1 MGEHA
6 RARVVIN
13 RVLATIVVRQDWR
26 EAVLSWVRSR
36 GRLTGVDGPPG
47 TGKTQSSVGLVSSVN
62 SPTRA
67 VAFTRSDAVEFNRRL
82 RRDCAEVETV
92 DSLAVRFVGFESMV
106 KHRGNI
112 ELGVDLLRREV
123 AREFGI
129 DYSLDKYSPAFG
141 NELFHAADFVI
152 NAAGI
157 DGLYRLVNA
166 LSPVDTGAVGAL
178 EKYYACVFG
187 RVDNVGKFKCGF
199 YDFTIA
205 RLELALHGIALPVR
219 AGKRD
224 CGEPQVLV
232 VDEAQDVSWLMWL
245 DIIRASGDGV
255 RWLVLAGDL
264 DQAIYSGLHPIAVE
278 VFEEALRVG
287 EVVRLERSR
296 RVPNNVAQLA
306 QAWLRVSRGS
316 RSPRRVWL
324 GTEAFGSIRFVDYV
338 SMLREVVSVFSK
350 LKVFILAPTN
360 RTIVPTAINLM
371 RLGIIPH
378 FLKGVPTQVA
388 VLINMARDLLVNG
401 GVDVDLGGVG
411 GVETEY
417 LGAIVDLARARF
429 KSLRVLY
436 PDKPEAEVWDLV
448 WGELDPGGL
457 VYDSDPNAPLFV
469 DTIHTAKGLEADLVF
484 VLNFL
489 DEREREP
496 DPTPNLMYVA
506 LTRARA
512 GVRIVT
518 TPGPGWKPW
527 VDTTLLRRLAQGV
540 VVNA

>member
-1 MGEHA
+1 MGTKA
-6 RARVVIN
+6 RARAVIEH
-13 RVLATIVVRQDWR
+13 VLATIGVRRDWR

-36 GRLTGVDGPPG
+36 GKLTPVDGPPG
-47 TGKTQSSVGLVSSVN
+47 TGKTQTSAGLVSSVN

-67 VAFTRSDAVEFNRRL
+67 VAFTRSDAVEFDRRL

-92 DSLAVRFVGFESMV
+92 DSLAVRFVGFESMIRY
-106 KHRGNI
+106 RGNI

-129 DYSLDKYSPAFG
+129 EYSLDKYSPAFG

-166 LSPVDTGAVGAL
+166 LSPVDPNAVGAL

-187 RVDNVGKFKCGF
+187 RVDNVGRFKCGF

-245 DIIRASGDGV
+245 GIIRASGDGV
-255 RWLVLAGDL
+255 RWLVMAGDP
-264 DQAIYSGLHPIAVE
+264 DQAIYRGLHPIAVE

-287 EVVRLERSR
+287 EVVMLTQSR
-296 RVPNNVAQLA
+296 RVPGNIALVA

-316 RSPRRVWL
+316 GSRRVWR
-324 GTEAFGSIRFVDYV
+324 GTEAFGSIRFVDYT
-338 SMLREVVSVFSK
+338 SMLREVASVFNK

-360 RTIVPTAINLM
+360 KPIVPTAINLM

-378 FLKGVPTQVA
+378 FLKGVPTQFVA
-388 VLINMARDLLVNG
+388 FVDAVREMVESNG
-401 GVDVDLGGVG
+401 PDVELGGTT
-411 GVETEY
+411 EAEY
-417 LGAIVDLARARF
+417 LKVVIGLVKERFRYYRA
-429 KSLRVLY
+429 LY
-436 PDKPEAEVWDLV
+436 PDKSRDEVLGLV
-448 WGELDPGGL
+448 WRELDPGGL
-457 VYDSDPNAPLFV
+457 VYEADPNFSLYV

-484 VLNFL
+484 ILNFL

-496 DPTPNLMYVA
+496 EPSANLLYVA

-527 VDTTLLRRLAQGV
+527 VDTVLLRRLAQGV
-540 VVNA
+540 VANA

>member
-1 MGEHA
+1 
-6 RARVVIN
+6 
-13 RVLATIVVRQDWR
+13 
-26 EAVLSWVRSR
+26 
-36 GRLTGVDGPPG
+36 
-47 TGKTQSSVGLVSSVN
+47 
-62 SPTRA
+62 
-67 VAFTRSDAVEFNRRL
+67 
-82 RRDCAEVETV
+82 
-92 DSLAVRFVGFESMV
+92 
-106 KHRGNI
+106 
-112 ELGVDLLRREV
+112 
-123 AREFGI
+123 
-129 DYSLDKYSPAFG
+129 
-141 NELFHAADFVI
+141 
-152 NAAGI
+152 
-157 DGLYRLVNA
+157 
-166 LSPVDTGAVGAL
+166 
-178 EKYYACVFG
+178 
-187 RVDNVGKFKCGF
+187 
-199 YDFTIA
+199 
-205 RLELALHGIALPVR
+205 
-219 AGKRD
+219 
-224 CGEPQVLV
+224 VLV

-255 RWLVLAGDL
+255 GWLVMAGDP
-264 DQAIYSGLHPIAVE
+264 DQAIYRGLHPIAVE

-324 GTEAFGSIRFVDYV
+324 GTEAFGSIRFIDYV
-338 SMLREVVSVFSK
+338 SMLREVASVFSK

-360 RTIVPTAINLM
+360 KPVVPTAINLM
-371 RLGIIPH
+371 RLGITPH

-401 GVDVDLGGVG
+401 GVDVDLGGV
-411 GVETEY
+411 EAEY
-417 LGAIVDLARARF
+417 LRAVVGLVRERF
-429 KSLRVLY
+429 RYYRALY

-457 VYDSDPNAPLFV
+457 VYDSDPNAPVFV

-527 VDTTLLRRLAQGV
+527 VDTLLLKRLQGV

>member
-1 MGEHA
+1 MGTKA
-6 RARVVIN
+6 RARAVIEHA
-13 RVLATIVVRQDWR
+13 LASISVRRDWR

-36 GRLTGVDGPPG
+36 GRLTSVDGPPG
-47 TGKTQSSVGLVSSVN
+47 TGKTQTSAGLVSN
-62 SPTRA
+62 IDAPTRA
-67 VAFTRSDAVEFNRRL
+67 VAFTRSDAVEFDRRL

-92 DSLAVRFVGFESMV
+92 DSLAVRFVGFESMIRY
-106 KHRGNI
+106 RGNI
-112 ELGVDLLRREV
+112 ELGIDLLRREV
-123 AREFGI
+123 AGEFGI
-129 DYSLDKYSPAFG
+129 EYSLDKYSPAFG

-166 LSPVDTGAVGAL
+166 LAPVDQNAVGAL

-187 RVDNVGKFKCGF
+187 RIDNVGKFKCGF

-245 DIIRASGDGV
+245 GIIRASGDGV
-255 RWLVLAGDL
+255 RWLVMAGDP

-287 EVVRLERSR
+287 GVVRLERSR
-296 RVPNNVAQLA
+296 RVPGNIAQLA

-316 RSPRRVWL
+316 RSPRRGWL
-324 GTEAFGSIRFVDYV
+324 GTEAFGSIRFVDYT
-338 SMLREVVSVFSK
+338 SMLREVASVFNK

-360 RTIVPTAINLM
+360 KPVVPTAINLM

-378 FLKGVPTQVA
+378 FLKGVPTQFVA
-388 VLINMARDLLVNG
+388 LVNA
-401 GVDVDLGGVG
+401 VRELFESSSPDVGLGGTTEV
-411 GVETEY
+411 EY
-417 LGAIVDLARARF
+417 LKAVIGLVKERFRYYRA
-429 KSLRVLY
+429 LY

-448 WGELDPGGL
+448 WRELDPGGL
-457 VYDSDPNAPLFV
+457 VYEADPNFSLYV

-484 VLNFL
+484 ILNFL

-496 DPTPNLMYVA
+496 GPTPNLFYVA

-518 TPGPGWKPW
+518 TPGSGWKPW

-540 VVNA
+540 VANA

>member
-1 MGEHA
+1 
-6 RARVVIN
+6 
-13 RVLATIVVRQDWR
+13 
-26 EAVLSWVRSR
+26 
-36 GRLTGVDGPPG
+36 
-47 TGKTQSSVGLVSSVN
+47 
-62 SPTRA
+62 
-67 VAFTRSDAVEFNRRL
+67 VAFTRSDAVEFDRRL

-92 DSLAVRFVGFESMV
+92 DSLAVRFVGFESMIRY
-106 KHRGNI
+106 RGNI
-112 ELGVDLLRREV
+112 ELGVELLRREV
-123 AREFGI
+123 SREFGI
-129 DYSLDKYSPAFG
+129 EYSLDKYSYKFG

-152 NAAGI
+152 NAAGL

-166 LSPVDTGAVGAL
+166 LAPVDPGAVGVL

-187 RVDNVGKFKCGF
+187 RVDSVGKFKCGF

-245 DIIRASGDGV
+245 DIIRAGGDSV

-296 RVPNNVAQLA
+296 RVPGNIALFA
-306 QAWLRVSRGS
+306 QAWLRVSGS
-316 RSPRRVWL
+316 RPQRRWL
-324 GTEAFGSIRFVDYV
+324 GTEAFGSIRFVDYT
-338 SMLREVVSVFSK
+338 SMLREVDSVYNK
-350 LKVFILAPTN
+350 LKVFILSPTN

-388 VLINMARDLLVNG
+388 VLIDAARELLAG
-401 GVDVDLGGVG
+401 SGVGVLDGVG
-411 GVETEY
+411 GVEVEY
-417 LGAIVDLARARF
+417 LRAIVDLARARF

-436 PDKPEAEVWDLV
+436 PDKPEAEVWGLV
-448 WGELDPGGL
+448 WGELDPAGL
-457 VYDSDPNAPLFV
+457 VYDSDPNAPVFV

-489 DEREREP
+489 DERERDPE
-496 DPTPNLMYVA
+496 PTPNLMYVA

-512 GVRIVT
+512 GVRIVLP
-518 TPGPGWKPW
+518 PGPGWKPW
-527 VDTTLLRRLAQGV
+527 VDTILLRRLVQGV
-540 VVNA
+540 VANA

>member
-1 MGEHA
+1 MGGHA

-13 RVLATIVVRQDWR
+13 RVLATIGVRQDWR

-36 GRLTGVDGPPG
+36 GRLTSVDGPPG
-47 TGKTQSSVGLVSSVN
+47 TGKTQTSAGLISNIN

-123 AREFGI
+123 AGEFGI
-129 DYSLDKYSPAFG
+129 EYSLDKYSPAFG

-166 LSPVDTGAVGAL
+166 LSPVDPNAVGAL

-187 RVDNVGKFKCGF
+187 RIDSIGKFKCGF

-245 DIIRASGDGV
+245 GIIRASGDGV
-255 RWLVLAGDL
+255 RWLVMAGDP
-264 DQAIYSGLHPIAVE
+264 DQAIYRGLHPIAVE

-316 RSPRRVWL
+316 RSPRRVWR
-324 GTEAFGSIRFVDYV
+324 GTEAFGSIRFVDYT

-371 RLGIIPH
+371 RLGITPH

-388 VLINMARDLLVNG
+388 VLINMARDLLANG
-401 GVDVDLGGVG
+401 GVDVDLGGV
-411 GVETEY
+411 EAEY
-417 LGAIVDLARARF
+417 LRAVVGLVRERF
-429 KSLRVLY
+429 RYYRALY
-436 PDKPEAEVWDLV
+436 PDKSRDEVLGLV
-448 WGELDPGGL
+448 WRELDPGGL

-518 TPGPGWKPW
+518 TPGPGWRPW
-527 VDTTLLRRLAQGV
+527 VDTLLLKRLAQGV

>member
-1 MGEHA
+1 MGGHA

-13 RVLATIVVRQDWR
+13 RVLTTIGVRQDWR
-26 EAVLSWVRSR
+26 NVVMEWVRSR
-36 GRLTGVDGPPG
+36 GRLTSVDGPPG
-47 TGKTQSSVGLVSSVN
+47 TGKTQSSVGLVSNIN

-123 AREFGI
+123 AGEFNI
-129 DYSLDKYSPAFG
+129 EYSLDKYSPAFG

-166 LSPVDTGAVGAL
+166 LAPVDPGAVGAL

-187 RVDNVGKFKCGF
+187 RVYNVGRFKCGF

-205 RLELALHGIALPVR
+205 RLELALHGIALPVKSR
-219 AGKRD
+219 GRD

-245 DIIRASGDGV
+245 GIIRASGDGV
-255 RWLVLAGDL
+255 GWLVMAGDP
-264 DQAIYSGLHPIAVE
+264 DQAIYRGLHPIAVE

-287 EVVRLERSR
+287 EVVSLERSR

-316 RSPRRVWL
+316 RSPRRGWL
-324 GTEAFGSIRFVDYV
+324 GTEAFGSIRFVDYT
-338 SMLREVVSVFSK
+338 SMLREVASVFNK
-350 LKVFILAPTN
+350 LKVFILSPTN
-360 RTIVPTAINLM
+360 KPVVPTAINLM

-378 FLKGVPTQVA
+378 FLKGVPTQFVA
-388 VLINMARDLLVNG
+388 LVDA
-401 GVDVDLGGVG
+401 VRELFESSSPDVGLGGTT
-411 GVETEY
+411 EAEY
-417 LGAIVDLARARF
+417 LKAVFGLVKERFRYYRA
-429 KSLRVLY
+429 LY
-436 PDKPEAEVWDLV
+436 PDKSRDEVLGLV
-448 WGELDPGGL
+448 WRELDPGGL

-484 VLNFL
+484 ILNFL
-489 DEREREP
+489 GEREREP

-527 VDTTLLRRLAQGV
+527 VDTVLLRRLAQGV
-540 VVNA
+540 VANA